1 MENITLTKQ
10 QVSSLLKGFGV
21 LTVVVFGALSVT
33 GGLVSVAPT
42 REVGLIL
49 MRALTGSLTASGL
62 IFALFQRYI
71 WRWWFFPDLVK
82 RPIIAGVWLG
92 HLTSNYKPDPV
103 SAGPDL
109 VIPIVF
115 VIRQSLMTISVQS
128 FTRGQGGEST
138 IEAILHNSRTGDFR
152 LTYVFELKKTYAGRN
167 ELTHGAGDL
176 GLYEEGCVLEGRY
189 WTNNP
194 THGTLR
200 LERAPDKD
208 VKVQRFEDALR
219 AYPDHPAF
227 RT

>member
-10 QVSSLLKGFGV
+10 QVGSLLKGFGA
-21 LTVVVFGALSVT
+21 LTVLVFVVLSVSGGALS
-33 GGLVSVAPT
+33 APST
-42 REVGLIL
+42 RGAGLIVL
-49 MRALTGSLTASGL
+49 RALTSSLTASGV
-62 IFALFQRYI
+62 IFALFQQSI
-71 WRWWFFPDLVK
+71 WRWWFFPRLVK

-92 HLTSNYKPDPV
+92 QLTSNYKPDPA
-103 SAGPDL
+103 SAEPDL

-152 LTYVFELKKTYAGRN
+152 LTYVFELKHTYAGSN

-176 GLYEEGCVLEGRY
+176 GLYEEGRVLEGRY

-200 LERAPDKD
+200 LERVPGKH
-208 VKVQRFEDALR
+208 VTVQRFEDALR
-219 AYPDHPAF
+219 EYPGHPAF